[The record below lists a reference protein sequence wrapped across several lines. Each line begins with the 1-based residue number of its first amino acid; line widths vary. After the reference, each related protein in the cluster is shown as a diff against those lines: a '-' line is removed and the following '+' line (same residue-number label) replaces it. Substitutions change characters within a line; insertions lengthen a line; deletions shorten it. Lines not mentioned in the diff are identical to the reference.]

1 MSYLIAVATS
11 DGVNIDLTFGAAGA
25 FHVYEVEGT
34 TFSLKEVRDVPVQE
48 AGEVG
53 DSAGGT
59 CGSGCP
65 DGPSVDAPGSGRRAG
80 CGEGGGGCG
89 GGGHSA
95 KVDIISDCRSIVC
108 KKIGFQ
114 AQKQLEKKAIA
125 SFDVDCTVEEALT
138 RISGYFSKIDNHISL
153 RRDTN

>member
-11 DGVNIDLTFGAAGA
+11 DGKNIDLTFGATDS

-34 TFSLKEVRDVPVQE
+34 AFTLKEVRRAVIQDQQASDPE
-48 AGEVG
+48 GSCNKECPDIPAIN
-53 DSAGGT
+53 AGG
-59 CGSGCP
+59 CGNGQ
-65 DGPSVDAPGSGRRAG
+65 G

-125 SFDVDCTVEEALT
+125 SFDVECTVEEALT
-138 RISGYFSKIDNHISL
+138 KISTYFSKIDNHISL
-153 RRDTN
+153 RREVN